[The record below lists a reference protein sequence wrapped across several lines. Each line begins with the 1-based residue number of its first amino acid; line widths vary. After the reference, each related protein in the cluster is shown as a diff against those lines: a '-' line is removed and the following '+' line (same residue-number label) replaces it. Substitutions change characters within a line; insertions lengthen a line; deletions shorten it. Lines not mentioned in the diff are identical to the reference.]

1 LKPEDIVKEL
11 MKQQGT
17 QQQQQQLMV
26 DDYDK
31 MEEGDSENVN
41 EDEYD
46 EEDDGDEDEEED
58 EALQEERKMA
68 YKIEFQRQNTSNATN
83 GGGSGAPSFLAM
95 VQ

>member
-17 QQQQQQLMV
+17 QQQQQLMV

-46 EEDDGDEDEEED
+46 EEEDGDEDEEED

>member
-1 LKPEDIVKEL
+1 

-17 QQQQQQLMV
+17 QQQQQLMV

-46 EEDDGDEDEEED
+46 EEEDEEED

>member
-17 QQQQQQLMV
+17 QQQQQLMV

-46 EEDDGDEDEEED
+46 EEEDEEED